1 MTIPIDQTIHHFVS
15 RAIQDG
21 WLDPLDYDYTVN
33 QLLARLALDGL
44 DSCEQV
50 LDPELTLLDYLDQLE
65 AYALEQ
71 GLIADSAFGREAF
84 EAAIMDLLTPLPSV
98 LNQRFWA
105 LYQESP
111 ERATDYFYALSR
123 ANDYIKTRHIAKNIA
138 FSAAS
143 DYGDL
148 QITINLSKPEKDPKD
163 IAAAKL
169 AKPSHYPKCLLCMQ
183 NEGYRGRTNHPA
195 RQNHRLIRLSLG
207 GGNYGM
213 QYSPYVYYNE
223 HSIFLNQ
230 KHVPM
235 KVDRAC
241 FEHLLDI
248 IEVLPH
254 YFAGSNADLPIVGG
268 SILSHDHYQ
277 GGRHTFPMDQAPAYD
292 TANLTAFPDL
302 SVELVKWPLSVI
314 RLRSQDKAPLVDAAT
329 ALLDFWRAYSD
340 ESCDI
345 LAFSGETPHNTIT
358 PIARRRNGAYELDL
372 VLRNNR
378 TTKTY
383 PDGLFH
389 PHPDV
394 QHIKKEN
401 IGLIEV
407 MGLAILPPR
416 LVGELATIK
425 DFLLGQASLDQVADY
440 HQSWAQELATR
451 HPDVTADQVDR
462 LLQTAVGAKFARVL
476 EDAGVYKQTS
486 EGRAGLRRFLDAF
499 NQA

>member
-1 MTIPIDQTIHHFVS
+1 
-15 RAIQDG
+15 
-21 WLDPLDYDYTVN
+21 
-33 QLLARLALDGL
+33 
-44 DSCEQV
+44 
-50 LDPELTLLDYLDQLE
+50 
-65 AYALEQ
+65 
-71 GLIADSAFGREAF
+71 
-84 EAAIMDLLTPLPSV
+84 
-98 LNQRFWA
+98 
-105 LYQESP
+105 
-111 ERATDYFYALSR
+111 
-123 ANDYIKTRHIAKNIA
+123 
-138 FSAAS
+138 
-143 DYGDL
+143 
-148 QITINLSKPEKDPKD
+148 
-163 IAAAKL
+163 
-169 AKPSHYPKCLLCMQ
+169 
-183 NEGYRGRTNHPA
+183 
-195 RQNHRLIRLSLG
+195 
-207 GGNYGM
+207 
-213 QYSPYVYYNE
+213 
-223 HSIFLNQ
+223 
-230 KHVPM
+230 M

-268 SILSHDHYQ
+268 SILSHEHYQ
-277 GGRHTFPMDQAPAYD
+277 GGRHTFPMDQAPAYE
-292 TANLTAFPDL
+292 TASLSAFPDL

-314 RLRSQDKAPLVDAAT
+314 RLRSQDKAPLADAAT

-340 ESCDI
+340 EACDI

-358 PIARRRNGAYELDL
+358 PIARRRDGAYELDL

-378 TTKTY
+378 TTDTY

-440 HQSWAQELATR
+440 HQAWAQDLAAN
-451 HPDVTADQVDR
+451 HPQVTADQVDR
-462 LLQTAVGAKFARVL
+462 LLQAAVGAKFARVL
-476 EDAGVYKQTS
+476 EDAGVYKQNS

>member
-1 MTIPIDQTIHHFVS
+1 
-15 RAIQDG
+15 
-21 WLDPLDYDYTVN
+21 
-33 QLLARLALDGL
+33 
-44 DSCEQV
+44 
-50 LDPELTLLDYLDQLE
+50 
-65 AYALEQ
+65 
-71 GLIADSAFGREAF
+71 
-84 EAAIMDLLTPLPSV
+84 
-98 LNQRFWA
+98 
-105 LYQESP
+105 
-111 ERATDYFYALSR
+111 
-123 ANDYIKTRHIAKNIA
+123 
-138 FSAAS
+138 
-143 DYGDL
+143 
-148 QITINLSKPEKDPKD
+148 
-163 IAAAKL
+163 
-169 AKPSHYPKCLLCMQ
+169 
-183 NEGYRGRTNHPA
+183 
-195 RQNHRLIRLSLG
+195 
-207 GGNYGM
+207 M

-230 KHVPM
+230 EHVPM

-277 GGRHTFPMDQAPAYD
+277 GGRHTFPMDQAPAYE
-292 TANLTAFPDL
+292 TASLSAFPDL
-302 SVELVKWPLSVI
+302 SVDLVKWPLSVI

-329 ALLDFWRAYSD
+329 ALLDFWRGYSD
-340 ESCDI
+340 EACDI

-358 PIARRRNGAYELDL
+358 PIARRRDGAYELDL

-378 TTKTY
+378 TTDTY

-440 HQSWAQELATR
+440 HQSWAQELAAH
-451 HPDVTADQVDR
+451 HPQVAADQVDR

-476 EDAGVYKQTS
+476 EDAGVFKQS
-486 EGRAGLRRFLDAF
+486 PEGRAGLRRFLDAF

>member
-1 MTIPIDQTIHHFVS
+1 
-15 RAIQDG
+15 
-21 WLDPLDYDYTVN
+21 
-33 QLLARLALDGL
+33 
-44 DSCEQV
+44 
-50 LDPELTLLDYLDQLE
+50 
-65 AYALEQ
+65 
-71 GLIADSAFGREAF
+71 
-84 EAAIMDLLTPLPSV
+84 
-98 LNQRFWA
+98 
-105 LYQESP
+105 
-111 ERATDYFYALSR
+111 
-123 ANDYIKTRHIAKNIA
+123 
-138 FSAAS
+138 
-143 DYGDL
+143 
-148 QITINLSKPEKDPKD
+148 
-163 IAAAKL
+163 
-169 AKPSHYPKCLLCMQ
+169 
-183 NEGYRGRTNHPA
+183 
-195 RQNHRLIRLSLG
+195 
-207 GGNYGM
+207 M

-230 KHVPM
+230 EHVPM

-277 GGRHTFPMDQAPAYD
+277 GGRHTFPMDQAPAYE
-292 TANLTAFPDL
+292 TASLSAFPDL

-314 RLRSQDKAPLVDAAT
+314 RLRSQDKAPLADAAT
-329 ALLDFWRAYSD
+329 ALLDFWRGYSD

-358 PIARRRNGAYELDL
+358 PIARRRDGAYELDL

-378 TTKTY
+378 TTDTY

-416 LVGELATIK
+416 LVGELATFK
-425 DFLLGQASLDQVADY
+425 DFLLGQSSLDQVADY
-440 HQSWAQELATR
+440 HQSWAQELAAN
-451 HPDVTADQVDR
+451 HPQVTADQVGG
-462 LLQTAVGAKFARVL
+462 LLQAAVGAKFARVL
-476 EDAGVYKQTS
+476 EDAGVYKQTP

>member
-1 MTIPIDQTIHHFVS
+1 M
-15 RAIQDG
+15 
-21 WLDPLDYDYTVN
+21 
-33 QLLARLALDGL
+33 
-44 DSCEQV
+44 
-50 LDPELTLLDYLDQLE
+50 
-65 AYALEQ
+65 
-71 GLIADSAFGREAF
+71 
-84 EAAIMDLLTPLPSV
+84 
-98 LNQRFWA
+98 
-105 LYQESP
+105 
-111 ERATDYFYALSR
+111 SR

-138 FSAAS
+138 FSSAS

-230 KHVPM
+230 EHVPM

-277 GGRHTFPMDQAPAYD
+277 GGRHTFPMDQAPAYE
-292 TANLTAFPDL
+292 TASLSAFPDL

-314 RLRSQDKAPLVDAAT
+314 RLRSQDKAPLADAAT

-358 PIARRRNGAYELDL
+358 PIARRRDGAYELDL

-378 TTKTY
+378 TSETY

-440 HQSWAQELATR
+440 HQSWAQDLATS
-451 HPDVTADQVDR
+451 HPDVTPDQVDL
-462 LLQTAVGAKFARVL
+462 LLQAAVGAKFARVL
-476 EDAGVYKQTS
+476 EDAGVYKQS
-486 EGRAGLRRFLDAF
+486 PEGRAGLRRFLDAF

>member
-1 MTIPIDQTIHHFVS
+1 M
-15 RAIQDG
+15 
-21 WLDPLDYDYTVN
+21 
-33 QLLARLALDGL
+33 
-44 DSCEQV
+44 
-50 LDPELTLLDYLDQLE
+50 
-65 AYALEQ
+65 
-71 GLIADSAFGREAF
+71 
-84 EAAIMDLLTPLPSV
+84 
-98 LNQRFWA
+98 
-105 LYQESP
+105 
-111 ERATDYFYALSR
+111 SR

-138 FSAAS
+138 FNAAS

-183 NEGYRGRTNHPA
+183 NEGYRGRSNHPA

-207 GGNYGM
+207 GGAYGM

-230 KHVPM
+230 EHVPM

-277 GGRHTFPMDQAPAYD
+277 GGRHTFPMDQAPAYE
-292 TANLTAFPDL
+292 TASLSAFPDL

-314 RLRSQDKAPLVDAAT
+314 RLRSQDKAPLADAAT
-329 ALLDFWRAYSD
+329 ALLDFWRGYSD

-358 PIARRRNGAYELDL
+358 PIARRRDGAYELDL

-378 TTKTY
+378 TSETY

-425 DFLLGQASLDQVADY
+425 DFLLGRASLDQVADY
-440 HQSWAQELATR
+440 HQSWAQGLAAS
-451 HPDVTADQVDR
+451 HPDVTPDRVDS
-462 LLQTAVGAKFARVL
+462 LLQAAVGAKFARVL
-476 EDAGVYKQTS
+476 EDAGVYKQTP